1 MLKTRKLL
9 LPCIIISVFLTIA
22 AVAQDAPAAGA
33 REGGMGG
40 RGGGMGAGMM
50 GGRGGGSV
58 PDDYATGA
66 DLEVAPAGFDAKK
79 DGVPAGKLEQ
89 VDYNSVTVGAKRW
102 MEVYTPADYSKD
114 KKYPV
119 LYVLHGIG
127 GNERKEWT
135 AQGVAHVILDN
146 LIADKKIVPM
156 IVVFPNGDAS
166 APGGQGGNTGRGGA
180 GRGRGAAPGAMAPV
194 TPNGVY
200 LAAMGGGTPAAP
212 GDAAGRGAGMMSGG
226 GRGGAGMGGT
236 TRRGGGGMMGGGW
249 GQSFTDD
256 LFKDIIPY
264 IESHYSVYTDREH
277 RGICGLS
284 MGGGQTLN
292 IALPNLDKFAW
303 VGAFSHAPNVG
314 SVDQLVPDPEAV
326 NKQLKLLWIGCGDR
340 DGTVG
345 QGPYNFHKGLETKKV
360 NHIWHVDKGGGH
372 DFKVWKTNLY
382 LFTQRIFKDK

>member
-1 MLKTRKLL
+1 MLKVRRL
-9 LPCIIISVFLTIA
+9 LPLCVIILVCLAITTIA
-22 AVAQDAPAAGA
+22 MEAPAAGGRGEA
-33 REGGMGG
+33 GG
-40 RGGGMGAGMM
+40 RGGMGAGMGGF
-50 GGRGGGSV
+50 GGRGGGSST
-58 PDDYATGA
+58 PADYAEGA
-66 DLEVAPAGFDAKK
+66 NLDVAPEGFDKVR
-79 DGVPAGKLEQ
+79 DGVEKGKLER
-89 VDYNSVTVGAKRW
+89 VDYNAPAVAEGLKRW
-102 MEVYTPADYSKD
+102 MEVYTPAGYSKD
-114 KKYPV
+114 QKYPV

-127 GNERKEWT
+127 GNENHEWT
-135 AQGVAHVILDN
+135 GLGNNQGGAAIILDN

-156 IVVFPNGDAS
+156 IVVFPNGNAE
-166 APGGQGGNTGRGGA
+166 ANTGGRGA
-180 GRGRGAAPGAMAPV
+180 GMMGGGRGGRGAAA
-194 TPNGVY
+194 
-200 LAAMGGGTPAAP
+200 PAAP
-212 GDAAGRGAGMMSGG
+212 GVPGAAIAPAGDAAGRGGMGGMMG
-226 GRGGAGMGGT
+226 GGAGAGGAGA
-236 TRRGGGGMMGGGW
+236 RRGGGGMMGGGW

-256 LFKDIIPY
+256 LFKDIIPF

-277 RGICGLS
+277 RALSGLS

-382 LFTQRIFKDK
+382 LFSQRIFK